1 MGCSFLLTA
10 LSIWVYY
17 RIAMRFSRNSTK
29 QLSLFVLLFLCL
41 NVGGVLCLTYCGQAV
56 QAANEHCPLAK
67 RSDHCDRAKQSADP
81 SAESKS
87 VEARAATCCSMPVS
101 FFAAPVENRVIP
113 TFEVVE
119 TSVETFT
126 SFAAPLTVK
135 TEQLSTPVYMLPLLD
150 HRSER
155 LLNCVIRI

>member
-1 MGCSFLLTA
+1 M
-10 LSIWVYY
+10 YY

-67 RSDHCDRAKQSADP
+67 RSDHCNRSKPTDGD

-101 FFAAPVENRVIP
+101 FFAAPVENRVFP
-113 TFEVVE
+113 TFAVVE
-119 TSVETFT
+119 TSVETFI
-126 SFAAPLTVK
+126 SFAAPLSVK
-135 TEQLSTPVYMLPLLD
+135 TEQLAAPVYRPPPLD
-150 HRSER
+150 HRGER